1 MKKLTPFATGTLIVV
16 AAFLWILSSVGEAA
30 TVQVDCS
37 SGSLQA
43 AIDKAKPGDTLL
55 VSGTCKENL
64 VIHEE
69 VVRVTLDGQGKATI
83 NAPDTTKHTMIVRGR
98 GITIKGFTV
107 TGGRNGLMVNNGG
120 QAIID
125 GNTIQG
131 VRRGILVTSNSSARI
146 KNNTIQNNSSSGI
159 TVAMSSFARIGN
171 NTIQNNRRS
180 GIVVTQSSSARIGN
194 NTVKNNRIGIVIGN
208 NSAGRVG
215 YFRSGDRTASPN
227 IIENN
232 ERNGIV
238 VNFGSTARIVG
249 NTIRNNERSGILVT
263 RASALISSNK
273 IDGNGRNG
281 IMIRS
286 SDASLGRRRGSGILQ
301 LPNST
306 TSKNSGAGVWCSGNS
321 SVSGRLG
328 SLNGEEEVKDIDPSC
343 VDSLK
348 P

>member
-1 MKKLTPFATGTLIVV
+1 MKKSTSFAIRTLIVF

-30 TVQVDCS
+30 TTQVDCS
-37 SGSLQA
+37 SASLQA
-43 AIDKAKPGDTLL
+43 AVDKAKPGDTLL

-69 VVRVTLDGQGKATI
+69 VARITLDGQGKATI
-83 NAPDTTKHTMIVRGR
+83 EGRPDAGPTIRVRGR
-98 GITIKGFTV
+98 GITIKGFTI
-107 TGGRNGLMVNNGG
+107 TGGRNGLHVTGGG
-120 QAIID
+120 QATID

-131 VRRGILVTSNSSARI
+131 VRRGILVNWSSSARI
-146 KNNTIQNNSSSGI
+146 T
-159 TVAMSSFARIGN
+159 N
-171 NTIQNNRRS
+171 NTIQNNRS
-180 GIVVTQSSSARIGN
+180 TGITLVDTSFAKIGN
-194 NTVKNNRIGIVIGN
+194 NTIKNNRSGITIN
-208 NSAGRVG
+208 INSAAWVG
-215 YFRSGDRTASPN
+215 VFRPADRTASPN

-232 ERNGIV
+232 ERYGIAV
-238 VNFGSTARIVG
+238 RSGSSVRIVG
-249 NTIRNNERSGILVT
+249 NTIRNNERSGILVS
-263 RASALISSNK
+263 RASSQISSNK

-286 SDASLGRRRGSGILQ
+286 SNVSLGRRRGSRIIA

>member
-1 MKKLTPFATGTLIVV
+1 MEKTTAIVIRGLIMF
-16 AAFLWILSSVGEAA
+16 AAFLWILSSVAEAA
-30 TVQVDCS
+30 TIEVDCS
-37 SGSLQA
+37 SATLKA
-43 AIDKAKPGDTLL
+43 AIDKAKPGDMLL

-69 VVRVTLDGQGKATI
+69 VARITLDGQGKATI
-83 NAPDTTKHTMIVRGR
+83 EGPDASERTIEVRGR
-98 GITIKGFTV
+98 GITIKGFTI
-107 TGGRNGLMVNNGG
+107 TGGRGGLAVTRGG

-125 GNTIQG
+125 
-131 VRRGILVTSNSSARI
+131 
-146 KNNTIQNNSSSGI
+146 NNTVQGSAGFGIAISRSSW
-159 TVAMSSFARIGN
+159 ARIGN
-171 NTIQNNRRS
+171 NTIQNNRRV

-194 NTVKNNRIGIVIGN
+194 NTVKNNRQGIVISAT
-208 NSAGRVG
+208 SAGRVG
-215 YFRSGDRTASPN
+215 YFRADDRTASPN

-238 VNFGSTARIVG
+238 VNFGSFARIVG
-249 NTIRNNERSGILVT
+249 NTIRNNERAGIIIS
-263 RASALISSNK
+263 RASAEISSNK

-286 SDASLGRRRGSGILQ
+286 SDARLGRRRGSGIFQ